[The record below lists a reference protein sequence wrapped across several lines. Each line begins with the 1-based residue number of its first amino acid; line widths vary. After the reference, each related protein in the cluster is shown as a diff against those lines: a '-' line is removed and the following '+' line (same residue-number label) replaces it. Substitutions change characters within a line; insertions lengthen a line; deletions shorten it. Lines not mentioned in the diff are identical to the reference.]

1 MEKMIRFSFAGILGV
16 GITAALFIGM
26 LSLLSDANKP
36 VQNKELEFKFSWV
49 NEYEEV
55 KTTPRD
61 RPEEPK
67 PLAVS
72 QAPAMPAMQPEIG
85 NKTAI
90 DMPLPNSHS
99 NNMNLL
105 EGFKFNGVGTGPV
118 GIPAEP
124 GGGLKSGMPPLYPQA
139 QLAAK
144 TEGWVKVLIDVNEFG
159 QVSHVEIL
167 QAKPARVFNA
177 NTKKAVRKWQFHP
190 KMVDGQAVPYQV
202 TQTIEFT
209 IDQP

>member
-1 MEKMIRFSFAGILGV
+1 MEKMIRFSFAGLLGM

-26 LSLLSDANKP
+26 LGLLSEAKKP
-36 VQNKELEFKFSWV
+36 TQSNDLEFKFSWV

-61 RPEEPK
+61 RPEEPEQK
-67 PLAVS
+67 TIS
-72 QAPAMPAMQPEIG
+72 QAPAMPALQPEG
-85 NKTAI
+85 SDKTAI
-90 DMPLPNSHS
+90 DMPLPNTHAS
-99 NNMNLL
+99 NMNLL
-105 EGFKFNGVGTGPV
+105 AEFKFNGGGTGPV
-118 GIPAEP
+118 GIPANP
-124 GGGLKSGMPPLYPQA
+124 GGGLKTGMAPLYPQKE
-139 QLAAK
+139 LAAK

-159 QVSHVEIL
+159 QVSNVKVL

-190 KMVDGQAVPYQV
+190 KVVDGRAVPYQV

-209 IDQP
+209 IEQP